1 MKQFKV
7 LGFLLLVTMIQ
18 LIPAIIALSADDV
31 LHVQTHTTQMGQ
43 ASRQGRPLQDS
54 QLVQPSPREL
64 AAISQVIT
72 TKPRPKTLTD
82 ADMKYL
88 KELLDKPAWY
98 GFERRIIHEIW
109 TEVSGKE
116 WQNTEGAESTR
127 NKTSP

>member
-1 MKQFKV
+1 MKRSRV
-7 LGFLLLVTMIQ
+7 LGFLLLVTMIH
-18 LIPAIIALSADDV
+18 LIPAITALCADDV
-31 LHVQTHTTQMGQ
+31 VHVQTQTTQMGQ
-43 ASRQGRPLQDS
+43 ASRQGQPLQDS